1 MSSVFL
7 CHSHKDKP
15 FTRKLAADL
24 RHAGHIVW
32 IDEAEILVG
41 DSLVEKIREG
51 IDGVDFVAAIL
62 SFTSI
67 DSEWVKK
74 ELDLA
79 SNREIDEKRVVV
91 LPILLDD
98 VKLPGFLKGKCYA
111 DFKEESQ
118 YLNSL
123 SALLKRL
130 GPSTPPPK
138 LSTEDLAVLKKKL
151 DAAKAIAQ
159 QHARELDRQKR
170 LISLNRSPKLEAA
183 IEQANEKDPE
193 HKLINETYAFEALN
207 QPVTLGYL
215 LWSIAKSERR
225 GSCPLELS
233 LSIDKKW
240 DQAEL
245 MLEAYS
251 DYIGSAEES

>member
-7 CHSHKDKP
+7 SHSHKDKP
-15 FTRKLAADL
+15 FARKLTADL

-51 IDGVDFVAAIL
+51 IDSVDFVAAIL
-62 SFTSI
+62 SVTSI

-98 VKLPGFLKGKCYA
+98 VELPGFLKGKSYA
-111 DFKEESQ
+111 NFKEEGQ
-118 YLNSL
+118 YQNGL
-123 SALLKRL
+123 SDLLKRL

-138 LSTEDLAVLKKKL
+138 LSTEDFAVLRQEL
-151 DAAKAIAQ
+151 DTAKAIAQ
-159 QHARELDRQKR
+159 QHARELDRQKH
-170 LISLNRSPKLEAA
+170 LISLNRSPELEAA
-183 IEQANEKDPE
+183 IEKANETNPE
-193 HKLINETYAFEALN
+193 HKLINETYAFDSLN
-207 QPVTLGYL
+207 LPVTLGYL
-215 LWSIAKSERR
+215 LWSIEKSKMR

-233 LSIDKKW
+233 LSLDKKW

-251 DYIGSAEES
+251 DYIGSAEET